1 MHRFILALAALPLAG
16 GPAAAHELA
25 APASFAAGLAHPFL
39 GLDHLLA
46 MTAIG
51 LWSAVAG
58 GRALYLWPALFVAS
72 MLAGYAL
79 GASGI
84 ALPLVEPAI
93 LASVV
98 VLGLLVA
105 VMARLPLAAGAVLVV
120 VFALFHGHA
129 HGTEAVSGDAASYVV
144 GFVLATAVLHLLGIG
159 VGRICGARSPALVR
173 AAGATIALA
182 GLVLA

>member
-1 MHRFILALAALPLAG
+1 MQRFILALAALALAG

-58 GRALYLWPALFVAS
+58 GRALRLWPALFVAA
-72 MLAGYAL
+72 MLAGYGL
-79 GASGI
+79 GASGT

-93 LASVV
+93 LASIV
-98 VLGLLVA
+98 VLGLLIA
-105 VMARLPLAAGAVLVV
+105 VMARVPLTAGAVLVV
-120 VFALFHGHA
+120 FFALFHGHA
-129 HGTEAVSGDAASYVV
+129 HGAEAVSGDDASYVV
-144 GFVLATAVLHLLGIG
+144 GFVLATAALHLLGIAI
-159 VGRICGARSPALVR
+159 GRICIARSPALVR
-173 AAGATIALA
+173 AAGTTIALA
-182 GLVLA
+182 GLVFA